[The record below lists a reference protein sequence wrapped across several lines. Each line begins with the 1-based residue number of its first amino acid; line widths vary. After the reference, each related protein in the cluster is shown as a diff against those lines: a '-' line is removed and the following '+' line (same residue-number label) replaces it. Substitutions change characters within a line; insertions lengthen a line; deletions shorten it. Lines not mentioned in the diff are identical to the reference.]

1 MTTEDIL
8 PTNTERGREKGEGRE
23 RERDG
28 ERKRTHNPLEALG
41 PALRKREK
49 TPGSRSLN
57 CDFSVRSEQHQ
68 VIGAGQ
74 LVCAIRGL

>member
-28 ERKRTHNPLEALG
+28 ERKRIHNPLEALG
-41 PALRKREK
+41 PALRKRGED
-49 TPGSRSLN
+49 TW
-57 CDFSVRSEQHQ
+57 EQEP
-68 VIGAGQ
+68 
-74 LVCAIRGL
+74 